1 MPKSSAGSTGLAVL
15 FAGFFLIDFD
25 LVVINP
31 LLLPIAED
39 FGVGLGTVTFALT
52 AYLLLFGA
60 MQPVHGSLSD
70 TVGRVKVMR
79 IALLGLGA
87 GNLIAA
93 AAPNVAVVIAGRAV
107 AGAFGAAMIPLT
119 LAYIGDRVAPQQ
131 RQRAMAGL
139 LASGAVGGGLATIL
153 AGLLTDLVSWRPA
166 VLLVGLAAPVLALLY
181 GRLPETVTVA
191 AGGPGA
197 LRRIGAVSRGGWFR
211 FLLVFTFVEGAAM
224 LGFFNFFN
232 AALQADGRS
241 VVVAGVVTGSYGLA
255 ALAGGALVGLI
266 ETRVSQAAMFAIG
279 GTLLFAG
286 FAVAAYSQ
294 SLGGILAASVL
305 AGMAL
310 SLGQS
315 TIQTWGV
322 EVAAPGT
329 LGTVASLVACAVFT
343 GAAVGTAAVT
353 GLANA
358 GDFGTLF
365 AIAAAVTL
373 PVTVVGA
380 LARARFARST
390 ATDGPATL
398 DTEAV
403 ALDSQ

>member
-1 MPKSSAGSTGLAVL
+1 MPKPTGPTTGLAVL

-31 LLLPIAED
+31 LLVPIAED

-52 AYLLLFGA
+52 AYLLLFGV
-60 MQPVHGSLSD
+60 MQPVHGNLSD
-70 TVGRVKVMR
+70 TLGRVRVMR
-79 IALLGLGA
+79 VALLGIGA
-87 GNLIAA
+87 GNLIATI
-93 AAPNVAVVIAGRAV
+93 APNVGVLIAGRAI

-119 LAYIGDRVAPQQ
+119 LAYIGDRVEPHY

-139 LASGAVGGGLATIL
+139 LASGALGGGLATIV
-153 AGLLTDLVSWRPA
+153 AGLLTNLVSWRPA
-166 VLLVGLAAPVLALLY
+166 ILVVAVSAPILAVLF
-181 GRLPETVTVA
+181 GRLPETVTLGA
-191 AGGPGA
+191 DRPSA
-197 LRRIGAVSRGGWFR
+197 LRRFGTVARGGWFR
-211 FLLVFTFVEGAAM
+211 FVLAFTFIEGAAM
-224 LGFFNFFN
+224 LGFYNFFN
-232 AALQADGRS
+232 AALQAHGKS

-266 ETRVSQAAMFAIG
+266 ETRTSQAAMFALG
-279 GTLLFAG
+279 GTLLCAG

-294 SLGGILAASVL
+294 SVAGILTASIL

-322 EVAAPGT
+322 ELAAPGT

-343 GAAVGTAAVT
+343 GAAVGTAAVG
-353 GLANA
+353 GLADA

-380 LARARFARST
+380 VARARFSRS
-390 ATDGPATL
+390 AAGPGSGSL
-398 DTEAV
+398 DMDAAAV
-403 ALDSQ
+403 ESQ